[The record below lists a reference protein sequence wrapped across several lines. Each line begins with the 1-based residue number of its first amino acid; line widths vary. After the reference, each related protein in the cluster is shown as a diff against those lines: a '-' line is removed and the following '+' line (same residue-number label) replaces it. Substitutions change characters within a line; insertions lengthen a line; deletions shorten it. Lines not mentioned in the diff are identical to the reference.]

1 MAATTALCSNAL
13 CGRDIES
20 TRAEELTVMT
30 IAIHNAIEADSAQV
44 LAAAVL
50 AFCTDPFVRWVAAD
64 PHQYLTH
71 YPALIKPFLAQA
83 LKSGTA
89 YCSHGFSGVALWLP
103 PEVSVDEQAVAA
115 AIQILIPASLRGEA
129 IAIQE
134 QMASYHPTQPH
145 WYLPLMGVEPRHQRQ
160 GLGSILLKH
169 ALVACD
175 RDKRLAYLEA
185 SSRQNLA
192 LYERHGFDV
201 IGTIQVGS
209 SPPIFPMLREPR

>member
-1 MAATTALCSNAL
+1 
-13 CGRDIES
+13 
-20 TRAEELTVMT
+20 MT
-30 IAIHNAIEADSAQV
+30 IAIHTAADTDSDRV

-50 AFCTDPFVRWVAAD
+50 AFSTDPFVRWAAAD

-71 YPALIKPFLAQA
+71 YPALVRPFLAQA
-83 LKSGTA
+83 LKNRTA
-89 YCSHGFSGVALWLP
+89 YYTQGFSGVALWLP
-103 PEVSVDEQAVAA
+103 PGASVDQQAVVAA
-115 AIQILIPASLRGEA
+115 LQILVLESIQGEA
-129 IAIQE
+129 FALLE
-134 QMASYHPTQPH
+134 QMNNFHPTQPH

-160 GLGSILLKH
+160 GLGAVLLKH

-185 SSRQNLA
+185 SSHQNLA

-209 SPPIFPMLREPR
+209 SPPIFPMLRKPR